1 MVVSPIM
8 MNMMVGLYCPM
19 IIILKSFIALNKINM
34 DTTAAVLIEIKKKLG
49 IELPNDIDIPLESTL
64 DSLGLDSLD
73 KVEVML
79 NLENFF
85 NLNLESLYLENLF
98 LSSSTVSDMVSVIE
112 KAILQ
117 KQISFKIENNHSLS
131 GAEMIT
137 TERNRQISEEGYDKE
152 HDGKHTQEEL
162 SFAAICYAMPKRFRP
177 EGEDALQLMGWPLED
192 KYWKPGNYTGIG
204 DPLYKSER
212 IRELTKAGALI
223 AAEIDRLKNN

>member
-1 MVVSPIM
+1 
-8 MNMMVGLYCPM
+8 
-19 IIILKSFIALNKINM
+19 M
-34 DTTAAVLIEIKKKLG
+34 DTTSAVLIEIKKKLG
-49 IELPNDIDIPLESTL
+49 IELPNDIDIHLESTL

-85 NLNLESLYLENLF
+85 NLNLEGLYLENLF
-98 LSSSTVSDMVSVIE
+98 LSSSTVSDMISVIE

-117 KQISFKIENNHSLS
+117 KQISFKIENHHSLS

-137 TERNRQISEEGYDKE
+137 TERNRQISEEGYDNE
-152 HDGKHTQEEL
+152 YDSQYNQEEL
-162 SFAAICYAMPKRFRP
+162 SFAAICYTMPKRFRP
-177 EGEDALQLMGWPLED
+177 DGEDALQLMGWPWGD

-223 AAEIDRLKNN
+223 AAEIDRLKNS